1 MLLQEQ
7 VVGNVMSHKGLTG
20 CFSSWS

>member
-1 MLLQEQ
+1 MLLKEQ
-7 VVGNVMSHKGLTG
+7 VVGNVTSHKGLTG